1 MAILSRFSVW
11 GCQPFLPFLHTLI
24 RLLSLTWHVV
34 EIRCLFKIT
43 FHTNIAHLITS
54 FPYSMEK
61 DKSIECLEKEP
72 LMRIRK
78 LTIISL
84 KRCFLILNRKNSNT
98 SKCLHFI
105 YRLRK
110 KCRKEK
116 QMTVARVPFMHI
128 LAFALGLNVLIVFIS
143 ATPSYIN

>member
-1 MAILSRFSVW
+1 
-11 GCQPFLPFLHTLI
+11 
-24 RLLSLTWHVV
+24 
-34 EIRCLFKIT
+34 
-43 FHTNIAHLITS
+43 
-54 FPYSMEK
+54 MEK

-84 KRCFLILNRKNSNT
+84 KRCFLILNRNNSNT

-116 QMTVARVPFMHI
+116 QMTVARVPFMHPVYAYTSI
-128 LAFALGLNVLIVFIS
+128 CFGVKCFDS
-143 ATPSYIN
+143 FYIRNTFLYKQNDKGK